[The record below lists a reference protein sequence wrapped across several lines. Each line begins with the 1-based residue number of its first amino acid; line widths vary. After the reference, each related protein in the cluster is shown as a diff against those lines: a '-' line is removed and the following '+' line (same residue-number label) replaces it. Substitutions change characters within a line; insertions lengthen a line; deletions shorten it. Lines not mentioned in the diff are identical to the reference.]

1 MAGDNVIK
9 KTVADYLSTLFAR
22 CRERH
27 GIEYKDYDY
36 PVFALCPLV
45 CAHPLQFFKT
55 YKNYTNTPES
65 NSETLN
71 PEFQATVNAGRAYS
85 AKLNE
90 VTEFFLVAD
99 NVEFYDIPE
108 SATEEL
114 MTLADAYYNWFDVY
128 RVAKCFAFI
137 GKLWNNIRV
146 LEDAVVLDDSA
157 DSPAMMERA
166 NAAVRR
172 LFSTVPVV
180 LGVEGVNLVNLKI
193 LEMHKKTALEV
204 RDSMKN
210 DTDSASRDRKNC
222 IMNRARARILHYSSA
237 DALREF
243 DAELFA

>member
-9 KTVADYLSTLFAR
+9 KAVAGYLSSIFAR
-22 CRERH
+22 CTERH
-27 GIEYKDYDY
+27 GIEYKNYDY

-45 CAHPLQFFKT
+45 CAYPVQFFRS
-55 YKNYTNTPES
+55 NSNTPES
-65 NSETLN
+65 NSETLK
-71 PEFQATVNAGRAYS
+71 PEFQAIVDAGRAYS
-85 AKLNE
+85 AKLDE

-114 MTLADAYYNWFDVY
+114 MTLADAYYNRFDVY
-128 RVAKCFAFI
+128 RMAKRFALI
-137 GKLWNNIRV
+137 GKFWNSIHS
-146 LEDAVVLDDSA
+146 LEDAVVLDDSV
-157 DSPAMMERA
+157 DSPAMMARA
-166 NAAVRR
+166 ADLVRR
-172 LFSTVPVV
+172 LFSTLPEV
-180 LGVEGVNLVNLKI
+180 LGVEGVDLVNLKI

-210 DTDSASRDRKNC
+210 DTDSASRDRKMR
-222 IMNRARARILHYSSA
+222 IMNHARARILHYSSA